1 MTRNS
6 ALKVLNLILAVLLL
20 NQAVT
25 GGLHEMLAH
34 KTFEIMHGG
43 GAALFLFCA
52 ALHVILNWNWV
63 KANLFRR
70 PPNEAA

>member
-1 MTRNS
+1 MTKNG
-6 ALKVLNLILAVLLL
+6 ALKVLNPILAVLLL

-25 GGLHEMLAH
+25 GALNETLA
-34 KTFEIMHGG
+34 KGTFEIMHGG

-52 ALHVILNWNWV
+52 ALHVILNWNWI

-70 PPNEAA
+70 PPRETA